1 LNLNRE
7 ELREPQMEAKRQLI
21 TTTNHTRPQRKVKLL
36 EEISTASKKETVN
49 QASDAD
55 DSKPS
60 IEDI

>member
-1 LNLNRE
+1 
-7 ELREPQMEAKRQLI
+7 MEAKRQLI